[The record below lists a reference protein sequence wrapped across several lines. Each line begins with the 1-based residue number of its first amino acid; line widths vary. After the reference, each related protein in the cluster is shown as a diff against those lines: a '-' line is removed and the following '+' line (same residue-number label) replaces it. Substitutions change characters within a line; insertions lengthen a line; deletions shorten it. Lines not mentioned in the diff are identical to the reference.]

1 MQKLKELIMNYYPY
15 NEQEK
20 KDQELMIGFIDTF
33 GNKSLDRECIVGHFT
48 ASGFIFNKSY
58 TKVLMCE
65 HLVDKSLSWLG
76 GHSDGMSN
84 LLKRAKLEINEEAGI
99 TRYEPISE
107 KIAALTVIAIP
118 GHIKRGEYVSSHIH
132 LDVAYIFEADEN
144 ETIVYQKEEN
154 SGVRWVTFEEMKN
167 QVKDNWKTKYTYEK
181 LIEQYA
187 KK

>member
-1 MQKLKELIMNYYPY
+1 MKQLKELITNYHPY

-20 KDQELMIGFIDTF
+20 KDQKLMIDFINTF
-33 GNKSLDRECIVGHFT
+33 GKKSLDRDCIGGHFT
-48 ASGFIFNKSY
+48 ASGFIFNKNH

-76 GHSDGMSN
+76 GHSDGMVN
-84 LLKRAKLEINEEAGI
+84 LLERAKLEINEEAGI
-99 TRYEPISE
+99 TRYAPISE
-107 KIAALTVIAIP
+107 EIAALTVIAIP

-144 ETIVYQKEEN
+144 EKIVYQEEEN
-154 SGVRWVTFEEMKN
+154 SGVRWVTFEEVRR
-167 QVKDNWKTKYTYEK
+167 QVKDTWKTKYTYEK

-187 KK
+187 E